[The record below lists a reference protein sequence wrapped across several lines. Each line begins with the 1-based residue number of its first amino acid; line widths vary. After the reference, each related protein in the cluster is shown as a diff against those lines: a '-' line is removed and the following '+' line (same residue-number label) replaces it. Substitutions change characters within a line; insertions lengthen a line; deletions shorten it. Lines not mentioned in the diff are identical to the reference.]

1 MNSKPNPQELH
12 RLFVAKADG
21 AITSEDH
28 ERLAMLLKESAE
40 TRQEWFAFQDA
51 EDALHGWSQREA
63 LRTEEGAGLETTS
76 SHTTSEEP
84 RNRPLNYL
92 PALAAGVVI
101 GLAAWALWSKSPA
114 TVAPSFASHEEATTS
129 SVAVL
134 SRGVNM
140 EWDQAVST
148 PALHAPLAPGLLR
161 LKSGVAEIEFFQG
174 ARLCIEGP
182 AEIRLVSA
190 GEAYCSYGRF
200 SAHVP
205 QPARGFR
212 LGTPKG
218 DIVDLGTDFG
228 LDLNAASP
236 ELHVFKGEVELHQP
250 QTQTRKLTTGTAT
263 SLGQPGSNQ
272 TLVANAAAFTFSHD
286 LDARVSASRREA
298 FERWQTE
305 SAQRDN
311 DPALRLHLDFQD
323 EPGSRT
329 LRNAA
334 VKGSDIAPGTVVGC
348 TWTEGRWPG
357 KRALQFGSVSD
368 RVRLNIPGQYPQM
381 TLAAW
386 VQLHGLNSHQD
397 QNSICMSQGLEVGGV
412 HWQVIYSGA
421 ICLGLV
427 AQSHPSVTD
436 DYISPV
442 VFTPER
448 FGQWTHLA
456 AVLDTAAKE
465 VRFYVNGELLSR
477 HPLKRTVTP
486 EPAVAE
492 IANWMPA
499 PDYRGGHLVR
509 NLSGCVD
516 EFSLYSRA
524 LGDDEIRDLA
534 R

>member
-1 MNSKPNPQELH
+1 MNSEPNPQELH

-21 AITSEDH
+21 TITAEDH
-28 ERLAMLLKESAE
+28 ERLAALLKESAE
-40 TRQEWFAFQDA
+40 TRREWFAFQDA
-51 EDALHGWSQREA
+51 EAALHGWSQRET
-63 LRTEEGAGLETTS
+63 LRTEEGAGLEPAAP
-76 SHTTSEEP
+76 HAEA
-84 RNRPLNYL
+84 RRHRPLNYL

-101 GLAAWALWSKSPA
+101 GLAAWALWPKSPGIIE
-114 TVAPSFASHEEATTS
+114 PSVASHEEATTS

-140 EWDQAVST
+140 EWDTTVST

-182 AEIRLVSA
+182 AEIKLVSS

-263 SLGQPGSNQ
+263 SLEHPGSNQ
-272 TLVANAAAFTFSHD
+272 MLVANAAAFTFSHD
-286 LDARVSASRREA
+286 LDARVNASRREA
-298 FERWQTE
+298 FEHWQTE
-305 SAQRDN
+305 SAQRDT
-311 DPALRLHLDFQD
+311 DPSLRIHLDFQD
-323 EPGSRT
+323 EAGSHI

-334 VKGSDIAPGTVVGC
+334 SGSDIAPGTIVGC
-348 TWTEGRWPG
+348 AWTEGRWPG

-397 QNSICMSQGLEVGGV
+397 QNSICMSQGLEAGGV
-412 HWQVIYSGA
+412 HWQVIYNGA

-448 FGQWTHLA
+448 FGQWIHLA
-456 AVLDTAAKE
+456 AVLDTAGKE

-477 HPLKRTVTP
+477 HPLRRPIPP

-524 LGDDEIRDLA
+524 LGGDEIRALA